1 MKALYLFLFFFSFV
15 YAKHCTFLPPQ
26 GWEIAQLKT
35 ASPHVKIGFLGK
47 SKTEFRPSINLATE
61 DGVDVPL
68 KGYVKAVKE
77 QHKAESG
84 TQVRDLGAFPMKCGN
99 GQLLELTS
107 PSPWGP
113 VRVLQALF
121 VEEGTAYILTAAAL
135 KEEFI
140 ALQKEL
146 LQSFATLKL
155 TDDLF
160 KEISDNLKRESFT
173 TFFKSL
179 GKDEKEAEWKKLQ
192 TRLSEF
198 SDLGA
203 YWVFLVL
210 QEGHAKI
217 YETN

>member
-1 MKALYLFLFFFSFV
+1 MKALYYFLFFFTTLS
-15 YAKHCTFLPPQ
+15 AKHCTFLPPQ
-26 GWEIAQLKT
+26 GWEIAQLKNP
-35 ASPHVKIGFLGK
+35 SPHVKIGFLGK
-47 SKTEFRPSINLATE
+47 GKSEFRPSINLATE
-61 DGVDVPL
+61 GGVDVPL

-84 TQVRDLGAFPMKCGN
+84 TQVRDLGAFPMKCGS
-99 GQLLELTS
+99 GQLIELTS

-140 ALQKEL
+140 TLQKEL
-146 LQSFATLKL
+146 LQSFASFKL
-155 TDDLF
+155 TDDLLE
-160 KEISDNLKRESFT
+160 EITDGIKRENFT

-179 GKDEKEAEWKKLQ
+179 GKEEKEAEWKNLQ

-217 YETN
+217 YDTN